1 MTGIRVLPTPRCDLA
16 EGPTWDPSTQTL
28 TWVDLHAG
36 ALHRLHRNDHTWYR
50 FDPPLSAAL
59 PTPDG
64 TLLVQGNQI
73 SLATDVADP
82 SSVRLLA
89 TVPLGAARR
98 CNDAQ
103 LDPWGRL
110 WIGTMAPDDAGAAAL
125 YYLDCPDHRE
135 GHQESVATSPTLA
148 CSGLTLTNGIGW
160 SPQRDRIYLVDT
172 ATRTV
177 LSAPLDDEGRPCG
190 EFAPLL
196 DLGDA
201 PGVPDGLCVDTA
213 GGIWLAMFGGAQ
225 LRCHDPS
232 GPLRDVIE
240 LPVRYPTSALFT
252 GPDLDELV
260 VTTARATPTVS
271 DNAALAG
278 RLLTMRPRLP
288 G

>member
-1 MTGIRVLPTPRCDLA
+1 VTDIRVLPAPRCDLA
-16 EGPTWDPSTQTL
+16 EGPAWDPGTQTL

-36 ALHRLHRNDHTWYR
+36 ELHRLRRNDHTCYR

-64 TLLVQGNQI
+64 TLLVGGNQV
-73 SLATDVADP
+73 SLATNVADP

-110 WIGTMAPDDAGAAAL
+110 WVGTMAPDDPGAAVL
-125 YYLDCPDHRE
+125 YYLDYPGHRE
-135 GHQESVATSPTLA
+135 DHQESGATSPTLA
-148 CSGLTLTNGIGW
+148 CAGLTLANGIGW
-160 SPQRDRIYLVDT
+160 SSQRDRIYLADT

-240 LPVRYPTSALFT
+240 LPVRYPTSAIFT
-252 GPDLDELV
+252 GPNLDELV
-260 VTTARATPTVS
+260 VTTARATPTVT

-288 G
+288 R